1 MTLALCKKQVSLRIL
16 DGGVFLPLLDEN
28 HLSIIQFFCV
38 TSTTASLM
46 QRLRTIMMPCSSLE
60 VNLTTIGTMQ
70 IEGRIKNKELDLII
84 RTRKFLKGPL
94 KQGIE
99 RVFIKT
105 LTTSEL
111 VGKLTFRVHSK
122 LPPLPIDKLNGYIR
136 SSIPSTII

>member
-1 MTLALCKKQVSLRIL
+1 MQ
-16 DGGVFLPLLDEN
+16 FL
-28 HLSIIQFFCV
+28 
-38 TSTTASLM
+38 
-46 QRLRTIMMPCSSLE
+46 LE

-84 RTRKFLKGPL
+84 RTRKFLKDPL

-105 LTTSEL
+105 LTTSEF

>member
-1 MTLALCKKQVSLRIL
+1 MRNEHYRKPNAKTKNDNDAVQ
-16 DGGVFLPLLDEN
+16 FL
-28 HLSIIQFFCV
+28 
-38 TSTTASLM
+38 
-46 QRLRTIMMPCSSLE
+46 LE

-105 LTTSEL
+105 LTTSQL